1 MSSTSFDATRAR
13 VPEDTPLFPPR
24 VPPVFA
30 SGGPVPGLS
39 SWLLE
44 RKLGGGGF
52 GEVWLAKH
60 AWDPELRPRAV
71 KFCTDPAARHR
82 LVTHEKNV
90 VLRVMKYAGKHPN
103 IIPLLDCNLE
113 GDAPWLMY
121 EFVEGGTL
129 AGAVG
134 QWRKL
139 PPHKRIDLAVPALHA
154 IAGALGAVHRFDP
167 PLVHRDMK
175 PHNIL
180 MAGSVPRIT
189 DFGIGGLALRPAE
202 GTVPESATEGA
213 ARLPDEL
220 RTAGTRIYAP
230 PEQLF
235 GNAPSPRDD
244 VYALG
249 IIAYQLFTGDLTT
262 APGPDTDYE
271 LRRLRVPGELVTLV
285 MMSAA
290 INPDRRPADAG
301 VWADVLEA
309 FLRKTHRDT
318 DPTTSRVPTV
328 TVPALAE
335 PVSSRSEPL
344 PARTE
349 PAPAETVPH
358 HPSPPRIKA
367 HWGVWDGSQSVRR
380 KNTQTSAA
388 WVLIASLLIV
398 IGLFATFLVLM
409 SRPAG

>member
-13 VPEDTPLFPPR
+13 PPEDTPLFSTR
-24 VPPVFA
+24 VLPVFA
-30 SGGPVPGLS
+30 QGNPLPGLS

-60 AWDPELRPRAV
+60 AWDPEQKPRAV
-71 KFCTDPAARHR
+71 KFCTDPTARHR

-90 VLRVMKYAGKHPN
+90 VLRVMKYVGKHPN

-129 AGAVG
+129 ASAVG

-139 PPHKRIDLAVPALHA
+139 PPHKRIDRAVHALHA

-180 MAGSVPRIT
+180 MAGQVPRIT
-189 DFGIGGLALRPAE
+189 DFGIGGLALRPSE
-202 GTVPESATEGA
+202 GTTPESATESA
-213 ARLPDEL
+213 ARVPDEL
-220 RTAGTRIYAP
+220 RAAGTRIYAP

-235 GNAPSPRDD
+235 GSPPSPRDD

-249 IIAYQLFTGDLTT
+249 IIAYQLCTGDLTT
-262 APGPDTDYE
+262 APGPDTDHE
-271 LRRLRVPGELVTLV
+271 LRRLRVPGELVALV
-285 MMSAA
+285 TTSAA
-290 INPDRRPADAG
+290 MNPDRRPADAG
-301 VWADVLEA
+301 VWTDVLEA
-309 FLRKTHRDT
+309 LLRKANRDAE
-318 DPTTSRVPTV
+318 PSAPSAPAL
-328 TVPALAE
+328 PALAPTE
-335 PVSSRSEPL
+335 PPPARTEPP

-349 PAPAETVPH
+349 PAHTETVPH
-358 HPSPPRIKA
+358 TPAPPRIKA
-367 HWGVWDGSQSVRR
+367 HWGVWDGPQSIRR

-398 IGLFATFLVLM
+398 IGLIASFLALM
-409 SRPAG
+409 YRPAE